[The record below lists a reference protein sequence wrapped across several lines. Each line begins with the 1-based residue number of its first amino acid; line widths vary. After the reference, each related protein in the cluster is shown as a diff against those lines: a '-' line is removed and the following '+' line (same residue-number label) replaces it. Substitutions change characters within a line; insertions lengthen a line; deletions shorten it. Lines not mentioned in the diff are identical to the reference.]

1 MITIIN
7 KYGQWG
13 FIKLKMSFDNR
24 TFEHDES
31 SLRTE
36 IETKSDPVH
45 LGANV
50 NKVDQKSDGQ
60 LNEVSAETVPYLRL
74 FRFADTREKILI
86 AVGILAAVVGGCS
99 MPVMIILFGNLAD
112 AFVSDARSE
121 NCLDQNGEFNIA
133 LPSCQFDA
141 ENVTTSKETFYEE
154 ITIFGQGASVIG
166 VVNLICSFVFVTCF
180 NSAAE
185 SQVLRIRK
193 IFLKSILR
201 QEIGWYDVT
210 QTGDFASRISDDLA
224 KIQEGIGEKIGMFLF
239 FGTVFS
245 ASLVNAFIHGW
256 ELTLVIFSAMPV
268 LILSVG
274 ICARAVSIFSAKEQ
288 LLYGK
293 AGAIAEEV
301 LSSIRTVIAFG
312 GEEREIER
320 YSSKLVLARRFVYNI
335 HCIAPRL

>member
-1 MITIIN
+1 MSYEN
-7 KYGQWG
+7 K
-13 FIKLKMSFDNR
+13 
-24 TFEHDES
+24 TFEHDGS

-36 IETKSDPVH
+36 TIKSDPVNCDSDV
-45 LGANV
+45 NV
-50 NKVDQKSDGQ
+50 SQKSDGQ
-60 LNEVSAETVPYLRL
+60 LNEESARSVPYFKL

-86 AVGILAAVVGGCS
+86 TAGVIAAVIGGCS

-121 NCLDQNGEFNIA
+121 NCLDQNGDFNIA
-133 LPSCQFDA
+133 LPSCQFDTQ
-141 ENVTTSKETFYEE
+141 NVTTSKETFYEE
-154 ITIFGQGASVIG
+154 ITTFGQGASIIG

-201 QEIGWYDVT
+201 QDIGWYDVT

-224 KIQEGIGEKIGMFLF
+224 KIQEGMGEKIGMFLF
-239 FGTVFS
+239 FGTVFA

-274 ICARAVSIFSAKEQ
+274 VCASAVAFFSAKEQ
-288 LLYGK
+288 LIYGK

-312 GEEREIER
+312 GEEREIKR
-320 YSSKLVLARRFVYNI
+320 YSKQLVLARRFVKS
-335 HCIAPRL
+335 

>member
-1 MITIIN
+1 
-7 KYGQWG
+7 
-13 FIKLKMSFDNR
+13 MSYDNR
-24 TFEHDES
+24 TFEYDES

-36 IETKSDPVH
+36 IEAKSDPVH

-50 NKVDQKSDGQ
+50 NKVRQKSDGQ
-60 LNEVSAETVPYLRL
+60 LSEVSAESVPYLRL

-121 NCLDQNGEFNIA
+121 NCLDQNGDFNIA

-154 ITIFGQGASVIG
+154 ITIFGQGASIIG

-201 QEIGWYDVT
+201 QDIGWYDVT

-268 LILSVG
+268 LIMSVG

-301 LSSIRTVIAFG
+301 LSSIRTVTAFG

-320 YSSKLVLARRFVYNI
+320 YSSKLVLARRFVCNI
-335 HCIAPRL
+335 LYLLVSYKLI

>member
-1 MITIIN
+1 
-7 KYGQWG
+7 
-13 FIKLKMSFDNR
+13 MSYDNR

-36 IETKSDPVH
+36 ETIKNDPVN
-45 LGANV
+45 ANV
-50 NKVDQKSDGQ
+50 NKVSQKDDGQ
-60 LNEVSAETVPYLRL
+60 LAEESVKSVPYFKL
-74 FRFADTREKILI
+74 FRFADTREKII
-86 AVGILAAVVGGCS
+86 ITAGVVAAVIGGCS

-121 NCLDQNGEFNIA
+121 NCLDKNGDFNIA
-133 LPSCQFDA
+133 LPSCQFDVQ
-141 ENVTTSKETFYEE
+141 NVTTSKETFYDD
-154 ITIFGQGASVIG
+154 IKTFGQGASIIG
-166 VVNLICSFVFVTCF
+166 VVNLLCSFIFVTCF

-201 QEIGWYDVT
+201 QDIGWYDVT

-224 KIQEGIGEKIGMFLF
+224 KIQEGIGEKVGMFLF
-239 FGTVFS
+239 FGTVFA

-274 ICARAVSIFSAKEQ
+274 VCASAVSFFAAKEQ
-288 LLYGK
+288 RIYGK
-293 AGAIAEEV
+293 AGSIAEEV

-312 GEEREIER
+312 GEERETKR
-320 YSSKLVLARRFVYNI
+320 YSKQLVLARRLAVSY
-335 HCIAPRL
+335 